1 MSGAVE
7 LADVRCLA
15 VLGLRRSGLP
25 AALLARRRLPEAR
38 VVALDEGAA
47 PEEAAAQ
54 LEAAGVEVLT
64 GAAAVLPG
72 DAGLLVKSPGVP
84 NESPVV
90 QEALRRGVP
99 VWSEVE
105 FAAHFLPNRTVG
117 ITGTNGK
124 TTTTELT
131 GALFRD
137 AGLPVAVGGNIGYA
151 LAGMPEAVPAEAV
164 VVAELSS
171 FQLEHVERFRP
182 DVAVLLNLAED
193 HLDRH
198 GDYRAYADAKLRIF
212 ENQRPGD
219 LAVLCA
225 DDLGVLHEVAAGRL
239 GVRARRAWFS
249 AVPGGDAGP
258 GGEPLA
264 AGVGADGVLWLDAGL
279 AAGAAGQPEAA
290 PAAAGAVQGRVALCP
305 AAELSLRGTHNLQ
318 NSLAAALAACFLGVP
333 PSSASRTLRTFAG
346 VPHRLQ
352 VVATAGGV
360 TWVNDSKGTNVDAV
374 LKALTAY
381 TERVHLILGGYDKG
395 AAWDELVVA
404 TEGHVVEALLIGA
417 TAAQLEAAF
426 AARAAEAPG
435 RATPA
440 VRCGDLATAVAEAA
454 RRASPGDVVLLSPAC
469 ASWDQYRDYEARGEQ
484 FIELVEHLHTPGEP

>member
-1 MSGAVE
+1 VE

-25 AALLARRRLPEAR
+25 AALLVRRRLPAAR

-47 PEEAAAQ
+47 PEEAATHLA
-54 LEAAGVEVLT
+54 AAGVEVLS
-64 GAAAVLPG
+64 GAAAALPA
-72 DAGLLVKSPGVP
+72 DADLLVKSPGVP
-84 NESPVV
+84 NESAVV

-105 FAAHFLPNRTVG
+105 LAARFLPNRIVG

-151 LAGMPEAVPAEAV
+151 LAGMPEAVPVDAV

-171 FQLEHVERFRP
+171 FQLEHIERFRP

-198 GDYRAYADAKLRIF
+198 GDYRSYADAKLRVF
-212 ENQRPGD
+212 ANQGPED

-225 DDLGVLHEVAAGRL
+225 DDPGVLDEEAAGRL
-239 GVRARRAWFS
+239 DGRGRRAWFS
-249 AVPGGDAGP
+249 SARGGETGP

-264 AGVGADGVLWLDAGL
+264 AGVDADGVLWLAGGEAGT
-279 AAGAAGQPEAA
+279 AAGV
-290 PAAAGAVQGRVALCP
+290 PATVGSASGRIALCP
-305 AAELSLRGTHNLQ
+305 AAELSLRGVHNLQ
-318 NSLAAALAACFLGVP
+318 NSLAAALAACALGVP
-333 PSSASRTLRTFAG
+333 PASAAQTLRAFAG
-346 VPHRLQ
+346 VAHRLQ
-352 VVATAGGV
+352 VVGVVAGV
-360 TWVNDSKGTNVDAV
+360 TYVNDSKGTNVDAV

-395 AAWDELVVA
+395 AAWEELVVA
-404 TEGHVVEALLIGA
+404 TEGAVVEALLIGA
-417 TAAQLEAAF
+417 TAAQLAAAF
-426 AARAAEAPG
+426 AARAAAAPG
-435 RATPA
+435 TATPA
-440 VRCGDLATAVAEAA
+440 LVCGDLATAVAEAA
-454 RRASPGDVVLLSPAC
+454 GRAIPGDVVLLSPAC
-469 ASWDQYRDYEARGEQ
+469 ASWDLYRDYEARGEH
-484 FIELVEHLHTPGEP
+484 FIELVERLDTNATP